1 MPTWRQAIRRACMD
15 KMDNPE
21 RVARFLS
28 LSVVSEYQVIL
39 SRHPKVSFETSIVRE
54 ATASRKVSPRSLQRS

>member
-1 MPTWRQAIRRACMD
+1 MD
-15 KMDNPE
+15 KMGNPE

-28 LSVVSEYQVIL
+28 LLVVSEYQVIL

-54 ATASRKVSPRSLQRS
+54 ATASRKVSPHSLQRS